1 MTEIVDIKRIKCEYH
16 HGAFGVVKEAD
27 HKADF
32 APCPFCGNTIII
44 VKEKYFLDPHDPIG
58 AYCMCGNC
66 FSKTALCWDK
76 ETAVEVWNK
85 RVSEVK

>member
-1 MTEIVDIKRIKCEYH
+1 MIDDIKDFKCEYH
-16 HGAFGVVKEAD
+16 HGPFGVEKETD

-32 APCPFCGNTIII
+32 APCPFCGSKNII
-44 VKEKYFLDPHDPIG
+44 VKEEFFLLPDPIG

-85 RVSEVK
+85 RAYEVNND